1 VLTLGRGAW
10 QAAAMTTYGLDDA
23 GRTLRTRMR
32 RFIDE
37 QVIPV
42 EPALGREDGEA
53 AATMRGLKEAAK
65 REGLWAL
72 GHPKEI
78 GGGGVPFMP
87 FVFLNEVIG
96 RSHWGQAAVGT
107 LSMQDSIM
115 LHLYG
120 TPEQQRR
127 WLDPLVAGEIYPSVG
142 LTEPE
147 VAGSDPTLMQST
159 ARLDGDHWVVNAHKW
174 FTSGANHAAFTTI
187 FAITEPDA
195 PAHGRFSSIIVPT
208 DAPGY
213 EIVRVVPTM
222 GHTGG
227 GHCEIR
233 LTDVRVP
240 KENLLGGRGQG
251 FVVAQKRLGP
261 GRIFHCMR
269 WLGQAERAFE
279 LMCQRAKSRFAH
291 GSLLSEKG
299 EIQRYVAESAAEIQA
314 ARLMT
319 LDAARAMDEGSEA
332 WVEIALIK
340 FWGARML
347 HNVIDRAIQVHGA
360 LGVTGDTPLEF
371 MYREA
376 RYARLYDG
384 PDEVHR
390 MVVARRLLK
399 DPLGGAPWA

>member
-1 VLTLGRGAW
+1 
-10 QAAAMTTYGLDDA
+10 MTMPELDEDT
-23 GRTLRTRMR
+23 RTLRGRMKD
-32 RFIDE
+32 FIDGE
-37 QVIPV
+37 VV
-42 EPALGREDGEA
+42 PAEATLGGEGPA
-53 AATMRGLKEAAK
+53 AERDMARLKQRAK
-65 REGLWAL
+65 DAGLWAL

-87 FVFLNEVIG
+87 FVYLNEIIG
-96 RSHWGQAAVGT
+96 RSHWGQAAVGS

-120 TPEQQRR
+120 SDEQKRR
-127 WLDPLVAGEIYPSVG
+127 WLEPLVAGEIYPSVG

-159 ARLDGDHWVVNAHKW
+159 ARLVGDEWEIDAHKW
-174 FTSGANHAAFTTI
+174 FTSGANRAAFTTI
-187 FAITEPDA
+187 FAITEADA
-195 PAHGRFSSIIVPT
+195 PRHLRFSSIIVPT

-233 LTDVRVP
+233 LTKVRVP
-240 KENLLGGRGQG
+240 RDSLLGERGQG

-269 WLGQAERAFE
+269 WLGQAQRAFE
-279 LMCQRAKSRFAH
+279 LMCARANSRFAH
-291 GSLLSEKG
+291 GSLLAEKG
-299 EIQRYVAESAAEIQA
+299 EIRRYVAESAAEIQA

-319 LDAARAMDEGSEA
+319 LDAAQGMDRGGEA
-332 WVEIALIK
+332 RIEISLIK

-360 LGVTGDTPLEF
+360 LGVTGDTPLEL

-376 RYARLYDG
+376 RYGRIYDG

-390 MVVARRLLK
+390 MVVARKLLK
-399 DPLGGAPWA
+399 DPSAAPWV

>member
-1 VLTLGRGAW
+1 VIPAEAILGQEGPAAAAEMTRLK
-10 QAAAMTTYGLDDA
+10 QAAKDA
-23 GRTLRTRMR
+23 R
-32 RFIDE
+32 
-37 QVIPV
+37 
-42 EPALGREDGEA
+42 
-53 AATMRGLKEAAK
+53 
-65 REGLWAL
+65 LWAL

-87 FVFLNEVIG
+87 FVYLNEIIG
-96 RSHWGQAAVGT
+96 RSHWGQVAVGS

-115 LHLYG
+115 LQLYG
-120 TPEQQRR
+120 SDEQKRR
-127 WLDPLVAGEIYPSVG
+127 WLEPLVAGDIYPSVG

-159 ARLDGDHWVVNAHKW
+159 ACLVGDEWEVNAHKW
-174 FTSGANHAAFTTI
+174 FTSGANRAAFTTI

-195 PAHGRFSSIIVPT
+195 PKHRKFSAIIVPT
-208 DAPGY
+208 DASGY

-233 LTDVRVP
+233 LSNVRVP
-240 KENLLGGRGQG
+240 RDSLLGERGHG

-269 WLGQAERAFE
+269 WLGQAQRAFE
-279 LMCQRAKSRFAH
+279 LMCARANTRFAH
-291 GSLLSEKG
+291 GSLLAEKG
-299 EIQRYVAESAAEIQA
+299 EIRRYVAESAAEIHA

-319 LDAARAMDEGSEA
+319 LDAARTLDTGDEA
-332 WVEIALIK
+332 RVEIALIK

-360 LGVTGDTPLEF
+360 LGVTGDTPLEL

-376 RYARLYDG
+376 RYGRIYDG

-399 DPLGGAPWA
+399 DPGSAPWASAE

>member
-1 VLTLGRGAW
+1 MSTPDLPPDVRA
-10 QAAAMTTYGLDDA
+10 
-23 GRTLRTRMR
+23 LRERMR

-37 QVIPV
+37 EVVPAERLLAAEDDASV
-42 EPALGREDGEA
+42 EA
-53 AATMRGLKEAAK
+53 MRRLKRLAK
-65 REGLWAL
+65 AEGLWAL

-87 FVFLNEVIG
+87 FVYLNEVIG
-96 RSHWGQAAVGT
+96 RSHWGQAAVGS

-120 TPEQQRR
+120 TPEQKRR
-127 WLDPLVAGEIYPSVG
+127 WLEPLVAGDIYPSVG

-159 ARLDGDHWVVNAHKW
+159 ARLDGDHWVVDAHKW
-174 FTSGANHAAFTTI
+174 FTSGANRAAFTTI

-195 PAHGRFSSIIVPT
+195 PAHRRFSSIIVPT

-233 LTDVRVP
+233 LTGVRVP
-240 KENLLGGRGQG
+240 RDHLLGGRGEG

-279 LMCQRAKSRFAH
+279 LMCARATTRFAH

-319 LDAARAMDEGSEA
+319 LDAARAMDAGSEA
-332 WVEIALIK
+332 RVEIALIK
-340 FWGARML
+340 FWGARVL
-347 HNVIDRAIQVHGA
+347 HDVIDRAIQVHGA
-360 LGVTGDTPLEF
+360 LGVTADTPLEF

-376 RYARLYDG
+376 RYARIYDG

-390 MVVARRLLK
+390 MVVARRLLR
-399 DPLGGAPWA
+399 DPVGGAPWA